1 MNAKKIEDLFYKH
14 SLSISLLDNISNI
27 SFPLVE
33 HGFRSTNIKMFTELI
48 NKVEMELKEEIYKK
62 VNSIADNYDALV
74 EYLEELGTQI
84 EELKN
89 GK

>member
-1 MNAKKIEDLFYKH
+1 MNAKKIEDLFYRH
-14 SLSISLLDNISNI
+14 SLSISLLDNISN
-27 SFPLVE
+27 SSYQLVG

-48 NKVEMELKEEIYKK
+48 NNVELEIKKEIYKN
-62 VNSIADNYDALV
+62 VNAIADNYDVLV

-84 EELKN
+84 EELEN